1 MSLDHKTQKFLD
13 GTFKTVI
20 FFAII
25 GAIVFLVAVHFIE
38 NMFKDMI
45 GESTK
50 ISNPTTTKTNSSQSS
65 SKDDKQTH
73 WKF

>member
-1 MSLDHKTQKFLD
+1 MSLNHKASKILD

-25 GAIVFLVAVHFIE
+25 GAIAFLVAVHFIE
-38 NMFKDMI
+38 KMFQDVI

-50 ISNPTTTKTNSSQSS
+50 ISNPAKASTE
-65 SKDDKQTH
+65 SKPISPK
-73 WKF
+73 